1 MNPRLQPETKE
12 VALFVT
18 CLVDLFR
25 PNVAMAAIRLLENA
39 ACEVVVPKL
48 QTCCG
53 QPAYNSGDAESARA
67 LARQMIAVFEKYSRI
82 VAPSGSCAG
91 MMKHHYPKLWAP
103 GSEWNRRAQ
112 ALAEKTFELSDYLA
126 KFAPEDAIDAR
137 YEGSACYHD
146 SCAGLRELGIK
157 EQPRALL
164 RRVRGL
170 EMKPLPEDERCC
182 GFGGLFCVK
191 NPEVSDAMTRRKT
204 DNIAT
209 SGADTVLAGDMGCL
223 LNIAGKLSRERRAV
237 KVWHFAEV
245 LAGMTAGPAIGD
257 YRDESAI
264 GEKNH

>member
-1 MNPRLQPETKE
+1 MNPGRQPEKKE

-25 PNVAMAAIRLLENA
+25 PSVAMASIRLLGNA
-39 ACEVVVPKL
+39 ACEVVVPKR

-53 QPAYNSGDAESARA
+53 QPAYNSGDQESARA
-67 LARQMIAVFEKYSRI
+67 LAQQLIAVFEKYSYI

-91 MMKHHYPKLWAP
+91 MIKHHYPRLWP
-103 GSEWNRRAQ
+103 QDSEWSRRAQ
-112 ALAEKTFELSDYLA
+112 ALAEKTFELSDFLA
-126 KFAPEDAIDAR
+126 RFAADTVDAR

-164 RRVRGL
+164 RRVQGL
-170 EMKPLPEDERCC
+170 EMKPLREDERCC

-191 NPEVSDAMTRRKT
+191 NPEVSDAMVRRKI
-204 DNIAT
+204 DHIAA
-209 SGADTVLAGDMGCL
+209 SGAGAVLAGDMGCL
-223 LNIAGKLSRERRAV
+223 LNIAGKLTRENHNI

-245 LAGMTAGPAIGD
+245 LAGMTAGPALGAN
-257 YRDESAI
+257 RDETAV
-264 GEKNH
+264 GEQNH